1 MAGTKNKVKF
11 NLKNV
16 YYAPLTMTEENSPTW
31 ATPVPIPGAVSLS
44 LDAEGDSNTFYADGI
59 AYYVST
65 ANNGYS
71 GDLEIALVPESF
83 ETDVLGQTKDS
94 KQVMIETTDDQVKP
108 FALLF
113 QFDGDVKGTRHV
125 LYNCTA
131 TRPSVSSQTTEESKE
146 PVTDT
151 LSLTASPLADG
162 RIKAKT
168 TSETEQTDYDNWFKK
183 VYETPVAEVSTLSKK
198 AGDK

>member
-31 ATPVPIPGAVSLS
+31 ATPAPIPGAVSLS

-71 GDLEIALVPESF
+71 GDLEIAMVPESF

-94 KQVMIETTDDQVKP
+94 KQVMIETTEDQVKP

-131 TRPSVSSQTTEESKE
+131 TRPSVSSQTNEESKE

-151 LSLTASPLADG
+151 LSLTASPLSDG

-168 TSETEQTDYDNWFKK
+168 TAETESADYENWFKK
-183 VYETPVAEVSTLSKK
+183 VYETPVAEMSTLSKK

>member
-1 MAGTKNKVKF
+1 MSTAKNKVKF

-16 YYAPLTMTEENSPTW
+16 YYAPLTIGEDGSPTW
-31 ATPVPIPGAVSLS
+31 TTPVPIPGAVSLS
-44 LDAEGDSNTFYADGI
+44 LDAEGDTNTFYADGV
-59 AYYVST
+59 AYYVSS

-71 GDLEIALVPESF
+71 GDLEIAMVPESF
-83 ETDVLGQTKDS
+83 EIDVLGQNKDS
-94 KQVMIETTDDQVKP
+94 KQVMIETTEDQVKA

-151 LSLTASPLADG
+151 LSLTASPLSDG

-168 TSETEQTDYDNWFKK
+168 TADTEQTDYDNWFKK
-183 VYETPVAEVSTLSKK
+183 VYETPVAEVSTLK
-198 AGDK
+198 AKVGDK